1 LPETDLSS
9 SANVRAAS
17 KGSIFCEAKLR
28 TMIAHHLHGARP
40 ERAQDVSRSLLPH
53 RASRNRTAGL
63 PRTSSCKSE
72 ALGTDNGYFIFDRS
86 QHEARMVLMS
96 VTEDRP
102 ASQQLRQQHGHVYG
116 LESDHQ
122 TGVHFGVLS
131 SCDRCVSSANALT
144 LQLTLKSHVCAV
156 HMQTGP
162 RSRLSLEHSVSGDIV
177 CRRT

>member
-1 LPETDLSS
+1 MPGQREH
-9 SANVRAAS
+9 
-17 KGSIFCEAKLR
+17 K
-28 TMIAHHLHGARP
+28 M
-40 ERAQDVSRSLLPH
+40 SLLPFCLTELRETGPPAFH
-53 RASRNRTAGL
+53 ARLPANQKLGEQITA
-63 PRTSSCKSE
+63 TSSSTVHSMKQE
-72 ALGTDNGYFIFDRS
+72 W
-86 QHEARMVLMS
+86 VLMS

-131 SCDRCVSSANALT
+131 SCDRRVSSANALT

-156 HMQTGP
+156 HMQAGP